1 MTVPVSIFSGGS
13 NNEDLISREPGV
25 EEHVD
30 GYEGFVALTAHRPD
44 AVRTRS
50 VSTGKVRA
58 TEDEAMEDAKQLVIS
73 IDPDQYV

>member
-1 MTVPVSIFSGGS
+1 MSIPVSIHTGGS
-13 NNEDLISREPGV
+13 NNEDPISRVPGV

-30 GYEGFVALTAHRPD
+30 GFEGFVALTAHRPD

-50 VSTGKVRA
+50 VYTGEVRA
-58 TEDEAMEDAKQLVIS
+58 TEAEAMEDAKQLAIS